1 MNTSQ
6 LARAAREAERSGAET
21 SIAQLEALAKAM
33 EGDREQKM
41 RLIDDCNSQIA
52 ALRAQQ
58 AEQEAALAELAKQ
71 TERKREALRDAVEQR
86 TQLEGRRNQ
95 TERAAQEKNKEILN
109 LERET
114 ARLEQRKLTSEL
126 EEKQLIDKL
135 WDSYELTPSTAQT
148 ERVEIESLP
157 AANKK
162 ITETRRKISA
172 LGTPNLGAIDEFA
185 RVNERYEY
193 LTGQRDD
200 VLHAKED
207 LLQIIDS
214 LTTEMTEIFVREFAR
229 INEYFGATFTEMFG
243 GGKASLELEDKT
255 QPLTC
260 GIEIRVQPPG
270 KQVKTIT
277 LLSGGEK
284 AFVAIALYF
293 AILKVR
299 PTPFCM
305 LDEIDAALDDRNVGR
320 FAGYLRNLCEKTQFI
335 VITHRRGTMEA
346 ADVLYG
352 VTMQEQGVS
361 KILSLDLDEMTRQL
375 GITA

>member
-1 MNTSQ
+1 
-6 LARAAREAERSGAET
+6 
-21 SIAQLEALAKAM
+21 M
-33 EGDREQKM
+33 EH
-41 RLIDDCNSQIA
+41 
-52 ALRAQQ
+52 
-58 AEQEAALAELAKQ
+58 
-71 TERKREALRDAVEQR
+71 R

-95 TERAAQEKNKEILN
+95 TEKQAQDKNKEILN

-114 ARLEQRKLTSEL
+114 ARLEQRKLTSEM

-135 WDSYELTPSTAQT
+135 WDSYELTPSTA
-148 ERVEIESLP
+148 EAEKIEIESIP

-200 VLHAKED
+200 VLHAKDD
-207 LLQIIDS
+207 LLQIIDG
-214 LTTEMTEIFVREFAR
+214 LTTEMTEIFVREFAK

-243 GGKASLELEDKT
+243 GGRESLELEDKT

-270 KQVKTIT
+270 KQLKTIT

-361 KILSLDLDEMTRQL
+361 KILSLDLDEMTKQL
-375 GITA
+375 GITT